1 MSFSRI
7 LLTTQCIQNISN
19 NLREVDLK
27 KSSAWRFF
35 WWEIYVRKHLCFWFQ
50 KVAKFMRSKKLELK
64 LNIGFGCVVFFHKFY
79 LWYSMLRKAGQKS
92 SHHIYLS
99 HPHSKNLHKKAGQK
113 SSSLIFY
120 AILAFT
126 WTAP

>member
-1 MSFSRI
+1 
-7 LLTTQCIQNISN
+7 
-19 NLREVDLK
+19 
-27 KSSAWRFF
+27 
-35 WWEIYVRKHLCFWFQ
+35 
-50 KVAKFMRSKKLELK
+50 MRSKQLQLK

-92 SHHIYLS
+92 FHQIYLS

-126 WTAP
+126 